1 MILEGLGIS
10 GLVLLAL
17 WLYAILD
24 AITSDESAVRNLPK
38 TFWIILV
45 IILPD
50 IGAVAWLLLGR
61 PTGKSY
67 RMDSVGTV
75 RGAPTARD
83 QTNSQLSRSDELN
96 ARLDQW
102 EAEQA
107 KARKRNELENWEAD
121 LRRREAELRD
131 RPEPPSST

>member
-17 WLYAILD
+17 WLYAIFD
-24 AITSDESAVRNLPK
+24 AITADESAVRNLPK

-50 IGAVAWLLLGR
+50 VGAIAWLLLGR
-61 PTGKSY
+61 PTGKTY
-67 RMDSVGTV
+67 RIESGATV
-75 RGAPTARD
+75 RQAPTAREHD
-83 QTNSQLSRSDELN
+83 NASLARSEELD
-96 ARLDQW
+96 ARLAAW

-107 KARKRNELENWEAD
+107 KARKTDELESWEAD
-121 LRRREAELRD
+121 LRRREEELRNRSD
-131 RPEPPSST
+131 PPHV